1 MRQLKGVVQDTA
13 DRINDSIISD
23 NISAIKAMVVID
35 KNVQE
40 AIQTHLQKKQ
50 KDMASQTNENIIVT
64 GDEIRIEMNR
74 EMGE

>member
-64 GDEIRIEMNR
+64 GDEIRSEMNR